1 MLCPRNNEMRIPV
14 IRGTIDRRIL
24 ANFRVDADVIA
35 QILPAPFRPKLAG
48 GYAIAGICLIRLKSI
63 RPRFLPVP
71 FGIASENAA
80 HRIAV
85 EWEIDGRTE
94 EGVYV
99 PRRDTSSRL
108 NAWAGGRLF
117 PGLHHHASFVV
128 HESDG
133 DYSVA
138 YQSDDGQT
146 KALVSGTVV
155 EHLPT
160 SSVFRSLAD
169 ASSFFEKGS
178 LGYSV
183 TKVSGHYDGLEL
195 RCKNWKVEPLQV
207 DQIESS
213 YFEND
218 SLFPKG
224 SVEFDCAL
232 LMRGINH
239 EWHGREDL
247 CCNAEIGA

>member
-1 MLCPRNNEMRIPV
+1 MRIPV
-14 IRGTIDRRIL
+14 IRGIIDRRIL
-24 ANFRVDADVIA
+24 VNFRVSADVMA
-35 QILPAPFRPKLAG
+35 QSLPAPFRPKLAA

-63 RPRFLPVP
+63 GPRFLPLP

-85 EWEIDGRTE
+85 EWEIDGRCH

-108 NAWAGGRLF
+108 NAWLGGTLF

-133 DYSVA
+133 GYSVA
-138 YQSDDGQT
+138 YQSDDGQA
-146 KALVSGTVV
+146 KAVVSGTVV
-155 EHLPT
+155 TQLPA
-160 SSVFRSLAD
+160 SSVFRSLAE

-183 TKVSGHYDGLEL
+183 TKSLGRYDGIEL
-195 RCKNWKVEPLQV
+195 RCRNWKVEPLQI
-207 DQIESS
+207 DRIESS
-213 YFEND
+213 YFENET
-218 SLFPKG
+218 LFPKG
-224 SVEFDCAL
+224 SVEFDHAL
-232 LMRGINH
+232 LMRGIRH

-247 CCNAEIGA
+247 CCAG